1 MGKSCCQ
8 TPEPDQSAHNNPR
21 CQWFRPIG
29 RRLEQGR
36 RFRCGFDLP
45 LPAVNRMRV
54 AQDVDA
60 GGEPLFHHL
69 PPDALS
75 LGPVGEGRVAG
86 DDAAPRMRPSRFA
99 TPTTAMTSSAAP
111 ARWATPSPSSTT
123 VTLLPTPNPNWT
135 SVQPTPPTP
144 LPP

>member
-75 LGPVGEGRVAG
+75 LGPVGDGPVDG
-86 DDAAPRMRPSRFA
+86 DDAAHRMRPSLCA
-99 TPTTAMTSSAAP
+99 
-111 ARWATPSPSSTT
+111 
-123 VTLLPTPNPNWT
+123 
-135 SVQPTPPTP
+135 PPTP
-144 LPP
+144 AMTTTAPPPCGAPPTKTPPPL